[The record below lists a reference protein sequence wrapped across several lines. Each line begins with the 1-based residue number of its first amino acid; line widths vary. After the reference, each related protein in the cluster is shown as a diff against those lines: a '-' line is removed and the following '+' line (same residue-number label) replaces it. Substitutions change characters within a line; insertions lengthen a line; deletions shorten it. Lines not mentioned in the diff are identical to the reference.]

1 MIEEKK
7 YNGFFCIKCN
17 YIPLI
22 QIIPKKE
29 NVNILY
35 SCKCCKNYIQLD
47 MFIKKYYKSNIPINK
62 ISKEPTIISN
72 QEIKKRRYYFNN
84 K

>member
-1 MIEEKK
+1 MTEEKK
-7 YNGFFCIKCN
+7 YNRFFCIKCN

-29 NVNILY
+29 NINILY

-47 MFIKKYYKSNIPINK
+47 IFIKNYYK
-62 ISKEPTIISN
+62 
-72 QEIKKRRYYFNN
+72 
-84 K
+84 